1 MTQRTGSMQR
11 PKSAAPWAR
20 KSQNSWVALI
30 LASSL
35 PLILVAVII
44 ASRIMDPAVA
54 VVFIFLPAQFLA
66 VAVNAWRNSGK
77 SGIADAG
84 LVVGSLFLTAMV
96 LVLLVSVVWSVVA
109 EGSKVLSGSF
119 FFQNNRYISSATSL
133 EYGGVGHAIIG
144 TLLVV
149 AITALIA
156 VPLGLGIAVYL
167 TETRSKFRGVVRI
180 LIQAMSG
187 LPSIVAGL
195 FVYSAFIL
203 SGILQY
209 SAIAGAIALIP
220 LMLPT
225 VARVAEEAL
234 RLVPKELRNGALA
247 LGAPAHRAFLQVTL
261 PAAISGVV
269 TALLLGIARVIGET
283 APMLLTVG
291 VSNRTV
297 LNPTGA
303 VSTLPTYIYSFLA
316 LGKDTSLQRA
326 WGAALTILILVAI
339 LFTVARI
346 VSRPKTKKRKAKK

>member
-1 MTQRTGSMQR
+1 MTQAVGSASR
-11 PKSAAPWAR
+11 PKNATPWTK
-20 KSQNSWVALI
+20 KSSNSWLSLV
-30 LASSL
+30 LASTL
-35 PLILVAVII
+35 PLILVASII
-44 ASRIMDPAVA
+44 FANVMDATVA
-54 VVFIFLPAQFLA
+54 VILVFLPTQVLA
-66 VAVNAWRNSGK
+66 VSVVGWRAAGK
-77 SGIADAG
+77 AGIADAG
-84 LVVGSLFLTAMV
+84 LVVGALFLTVLV
-96 LVLLVSVVWSVVA
+96 LVLLISVVWSVVA

-144 TLLVV
+144 TLMVV
-149 AITALIA
+149 TITALIA

-167 TETRSKFRGVVRI
+167 TETRSKLRGVVRI

-203 SGILQY
+203 SGFLQY

-247 LGAPAHRAFLQVTL
+247 LGATANRAFFQVTL

-269 TALLLGIARVIGET
+269 TALLLGIARVVGET

-297 LNPTGA
+297 LNPAEA
-303 VSTLPTYIYSFLA
+303 VATLPTYIFSFLA
-316 LGKDTSLQRA
+316 LGKDTSQQRA
-326 WGAALTILILVAI
+326 WGAALTILILVAV

-346 VSRPKTKKRKAKK
+346 VSRPKSKKRKVIK